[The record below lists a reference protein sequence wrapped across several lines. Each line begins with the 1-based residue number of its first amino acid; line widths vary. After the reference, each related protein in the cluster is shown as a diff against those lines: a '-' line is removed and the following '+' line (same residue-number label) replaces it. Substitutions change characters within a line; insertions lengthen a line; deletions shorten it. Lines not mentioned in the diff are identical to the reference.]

1 MVSPKHGM
9 ISVPLTVVPLSTQA
23 QVPAEAPCLGC
34 GSSLELHQPDGN
46 APQRLLGT
54 CDSCGAWHLIDSDRA
69 LMVLLP
75 NTDGFHNAEA
85 DR

>member
-1 MVSPKHGM
+1 MVPPEPRM
-9 ISVPLTVVPLSTQA
+9 ISVSLTAVPLSTQA

-54 CDSCGAWHLIDSDRA
+54 CDSCGAWNLIDCDRA

-75 NTDGFHNAEA
+75 DTDRFDNAEA
-85 DR
+85 DG